1 MMTKRERNKQIIEM
15 TRKKLGKVGV
25 LDKLDIFPV
34 ENVYT
39 RRPRYWNDG
48 KTNLFKVHMWDV
60 NSMSDEDCEEEM
72 DNRIKAA
79 RRHFGI

>member
-1 MMTKRERNKQIIEM
+1 MRKKERNEQIVAL
-15 TRKKLGKVGV
+15 TRKKLGDAAI

-34 ENVYT
+34 ENVCT

-48 KTNLFKVHMWDV
+48 EKNLFKVHMWDI
-60 NSMSDEDCEEEM
+60 NSLSEHECEDEI

-79 RRHFGI
+79 RCYFRI